1 VLPTTLAAS
10 PGLRGAALLRVM
22 GRFREQLDP
31 LPSHA
36 PLDRPITIAAAKL
49 MVLVRAL
56 LGRLR

>member
-1 VLPTTLAAS
+1 VLLSALAAS
-10 PGLRGAALLRVM
+10 PELWGAALLRVM

-49 MVLVRAL
+49 MVLVQAL